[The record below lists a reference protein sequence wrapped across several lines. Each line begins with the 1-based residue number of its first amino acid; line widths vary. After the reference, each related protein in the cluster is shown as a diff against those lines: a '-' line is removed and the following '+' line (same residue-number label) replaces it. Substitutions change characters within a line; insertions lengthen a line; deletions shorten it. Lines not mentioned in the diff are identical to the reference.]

1 MGTESYPAEEDT
13 MPKPFPGMDPY
24 LEGYLWS
31 DVHHRLA
38 TEISRQL
45 MPRLRPK
52 YVARIE
58 VRVVHDETPE
68 AEIGI
73 MYPDVE
79 IVTTP
84 PKKGGPSPRF
94 ATGGGVLVAPELVL
108 TPAPVTIS
116 LPQIRIKS
124 VEIRDTAHNQLITS
138 IEILSPV
145 YKRDPGL
152 IDYRQKR
159 LRLRQ
164 AAVHLLEIDLLRRGR
179 RLLTHPNIPKRS
191 YLVTLIRGA
200 GNVAKAWPIKLQDKL
215 PVVPVPLHHPD
226 PEVPLDLDAVLSA
239 IYDEAAY
246 DLSIDYT
253 LPPPPPSL
261 TAEEEE
267 WLDKQLKS
275 GGMIPSESKV

>member
-1 MGTESYPAEEDT
+1 

-31 DVHHRLA
+31 DVHHSLA
-38 TEISRQL
+38 TEIRRQL

-58 VRVVHDETPE
+58 VRVVHDEGSE

-84 PKKGGPSPRF
+84 RKHTEPPPHLNGPL

-108 TPAPVTIS
+108 TPAPVTVS
-116 LPQIRIKS
+116 LPKIRIKS
-124 VEIRDTAHNQLITS
+124 VEIRDTAQNELITS

-159 LRLRQ
+159 ERLRQ
-164 AAVHLLEIDLLRRGR
+164 AGVHLLEIDLLRRGR
-179 RLLTHPNIPKRS
+179 RYLTHSNIPQKS

-200 GNVAKAWPIKLQDKL
+200 GHVAKAWPVKLQDKL

-226 PEVPLDLDAVLSA
+226 PEVPLDLNAALNA

-253 LPPPPPSL
+253 MPPPPPSL
-261 TAEEEE
+261 TAEEEK
-267 WLDKQLKS
+267 WLDTQLKS
-275 GGMIPSESKV
+275 AGMIPSE